1 MIEHNTRF
9 RNFETLTMNSSNT
22 ADYQIQIFHDNEVN
36 IPEFLEVVGASK
48 TDEQN
53 PNQPPVPPVEVFDTK
68 VSNVSEWLVADKLTE
83 DGTMSYVDVEKRSS
97 KFGGYWPT
105 MSVTNLEFPHESPI

>member
-1 MIEHNTRF
+1 MVSEVIGE
-9 RNFETLTMNSSNT
+9 SNT
-22 ADYQIQIFHDNEVN
+22 
-36 IPEFLEVVGASK
+36 G
-48 TDEQN
+48 EQS
-53 PNQPPVPPVEVFDTK
+53 PKHPPGPPVDVFTTT